1 MQSSVLLQAYT
12 ELAELM
18 ATMLATA
25 KQDNWDHVSELEVV
39 YLDKI
44 AQIKSIEK
52 TSILMPETKSQKAAI
67 IQGILADDHQLKLL
81 IHPWMHKLTQLM
93 QPGQATQAAHMQ
105 ARLNS
110 AYQM

>member
-1 MQSSVLLQAYT
+1 MQATTLLQAYT

-18 ATMLATA
+18 AQMLATA
-25 KQDNWDHVSELEVV
+25 KQDQWDHVSELEVV

-44 AQIKSIEK
+44 AQIKTIEK
-52 TSILMPETKSQKAAI
+52 ASILTQETKSQKAAI
-67 IQGILADDHQLKLL
+67 IQRILADDHQLKLL

-93 QPGQATQAAHMQ
+93 QPGHATHVAHMQ
-105 ARLNS
+105 AKLNS